1 MTDIKN
7 NMTANKMYKHSIT
20 LPRGTLDLTY
30 QTNSATAKDG
40 TEQSNHYQLED
51 LLGFAQRIN
60 PKRAFL
66 FVSKVLGRHIPVAPS
81 TMRHAFTDL
90 ANLVPDDLPEPILVI
105 GMAETAVGLSAGVHQ
120 ALQTRYPNALL
131 LNSTRHAQ
139 HDGSHD
145 KSSHSLLTTFS
156 EDHSHASQ
164 HLIYQ
169 SADNVTQAQLLASK
183 TLIMVDDEAST
194 GNTCVNVVTAL
205 RNAGLDQLEQVH
217 LTTLVDWSLNQERQQ
232 HQDAADSDDA
242 VSDQIAKRLPNIKFQ
257 RHHLLSG
264 AWTWTDAPNPEP
276 ITMPSVDTT
285 EAGSHT
291 LGDTGNWGRFPT
303 LDSTDG
309 FDNYLLKFQTAFK
322 VFNKQAQSE
331 KEQSEKEQS
340 EKEQSEKE
348 QFEKEQFE
356 KEQFEKE
363 QFEKEQF
370 EKEQFE
376 KEQFEK
382 EQFEKE
388 QFEKEQFEKEQFE
401 KEQLPKRILVL
412 GSNEFVW
419 LPFLL
424 AEWLETQTQNST
436 VNFSALTRSP
446 IALGGAI
453 TTMLSFSDN
462 YGLGMTNFAY
472 NVEPNDWDL
481 IILCVE
487 TSADSVDDMW
497 QSLENVLVVSPTL

>member
-1 MTDIKN
+1 MSAKQ
-7 NMTANKMYKHSIT
+7 HSKTIT

-30 QTNSATAKDG
+30 QTNSATAKNELETSDI
-40 TEQSNHYQLED
+40 YQLED

-81 TMRHAFTDL
+81 TMRHAFTEL
-90 ANLVPDDLPEPILVI
+90 ANLVPSLLPEPVLVI

-139 HDGSHD
+139 HDADSTD
-145 KSSHSLLTTFS
+145 TLLTTFN

-169 SADNVTQAQLLASK
+169 SADKVIQEQLLASK

-194 GNTCVNVVTAL
+194 GNTCINVVTAL
-205 RNAGLDQLEQVH
+205 RNAGLTQLEQVH
-217 LTTLVDWSLNQERQQ
+217 LTTLVDWSLDTENTEKAKDSAMAKQTERM
-232 HQDAADSDDA
+232 AT
-242 VSDQIAKRLPNIKFQ
+242 RLAGVDFH

-264 AWTWTDAPNPEP
+264 AWQWTDAPNPEP
-276 ITMPSVDTT
+276 IVMPSVDTT
-285 EAGSHT
+285 EAGSQA
-291 LGDTGNWGRFPT
+291 LGNTGGWGRFPT

-309 FDNYLLKFQTAFK
+309 FDNYLLRFQTAF
-322 VFNKQAQSE
+322 E
-331 KEQSEKEQS
+331 KHSNPDN
-340 EKEQSEKE
+340 
-348 QFEKEQFE
+348 FAVA
-356 KEQFEKE
+356 
-363 QFEKEQF
+363 
-370 EKEQFE
+370 
-376 KEQFEK
+376 
-382 EQFEKE
+382 
-388 QFEKEQFEKEQFE
+388 
-401 KEQLPKRILVL
+401 QLPKKILVL

-424 AEWLETQTQNST
+424 AEWLETQMQEANTTST

-462 YGLGMTNFAY
+462 YGLGMTNFVY
-472 NVEPNDWDL
+472 NVEPNDWNL
-481 IILCVE
+481 IVLCVE
-487 TSADSVDDMW
+487 TSADSVDELWKGLD
-497 QSLENVLVVSPTL
+497 NVVVVGADN

>member
-1 MTDIKN
+1 ML
-7 NMTANKMYKHSIT
+7 NKQYSTTIN

-40 TEQSNHYQLED
+40 IEQSKHYQLED

-139 HDGSHD
+139 HDGNHD

-169 SADNVTQAQLLASK
+169 SADKATQAQLIASK

-217 LTTLVDWSLNQERQQ
+217 LTTLVDWSLNQER
-232 HQDAADSDDA
+232 HQDTADSDDA

-331 KEQSEKEQS
+331 KEQ
-340 EKEQSEKE
+340 
-348 QFEKEQFE
+348 FEK
-356 KEQFEKE
+356 K
-363 QFEKEQF
+363 
-370 EKEQFE
+370 
-376 KEQFEK
+376 
-382 EQFEKE
+382 
-388 QFEKEQFEKEQFE
+388 
-401 KEQLPKRILVL
+401 QLPKRILVL

-481 IILCVE
+481 IVLCVE

-497 QSLENVLVVSPTL
+497 KDLDNVLVVSPTL

>member
-1 MTDIKN
+1 MLN
-7 NMTANKMYKHSIT
+7 EQHSTTIT

-30 QTNSATAKDG
+30 QTNSATNKNG
-40 TEQSNHYQLED
+40 VEQRDRYQLED

-81 TMRHAFTDL
+81 TMRNAFTDL
-90 ANLVPDDLPEPILVI
+90 ADLVPNDLPEPVLVI

-120 ALQTRYPNALL
+120 ALQTRYPQALL

-139 HDGSHD
+139 HDE
-145 KSSHSLLTTFS
+145 SSDANGTDSLLTTFC

-169 SADNVTQAQLLASK
+169 SKDSVTQAQLLVSK

-205 RNAGLDQLEQVH
+205 RESGLNQLEQVH
-217 LTTLVDWSLNQERQQ
+217 LTTLVDWSLDQEKPNPQS
-232 HQDAADSDDA
+232 DAKPARMAD
-242 VSDQIAKRLPNIKFQ
+242 RLAGIEFH

-264 AWTWTDAPNPEP
+264 AWQWTDAPNPEP
-276 ITMPSVDTT
+276 IIMPSVDTT
-285 EAGSHT
+285 AAGSQA
-291 LGDTGNWGRFPT
+291 LDDTGNWGRFPT
-303 LDSTDG
+303 LDSTEG
-309 FDNYLLKFQTAFK
+309 FANYLSRFQATFTC
-322 VFNKQAQSE
+322 FNDQENFDVA
-331 KEQSEKEQS
+331 
-340 EKEQSEKE
+340 
-348 QFEKEQFE
+348 
-356 KEQFEKE
+356 
-363 QFEKEQF
+363 
-370 EKEQFE
+370 
-376 KEQFEK
+376 
-382 EQFEKE
+382 
-388 QFEKEQFEKEQFE
+388 
-401 KEQLPKRILVL
+401 QLPKRILVL

-424 AEWLETQTQNST
+424 AEWLEVESKKLSGNTATM

-453 TTMLSFSDN
+453 NTMLSFSDN

-472 NVEPNDWDL
+472 NVEPSDWDL
-481 IILCVE
+481 IVLCIE
-487 TSADSVDDMW
+487 TSADSVDAMW
-497 QSLENVLVVSPTL
+497 RGLDNVLVVSPSH

>member
-1 MTDIKN
+1 MTNQLSKRKQLKQI
-7 NMTANKMYKHSIT
+7 TSIT
-20 LPRGTLDLTY
+20 LPRGTLDLIY
-30 QTNSATAKDG
+30 QTNSATGKNGLDKN
-40 TEQSNHYQLED
+40 TPYQLED

-66 FVSKVLGRHIPVAPS
+66 FVSKVLGRHIPVAPG

-139 HDGSHD
+139 HNDD
-145 KSSHSLLTTFS
+145 NTETLLTTFS

-169 SADNVTQAQLLASK
+169 SADKVTQAQLLASK

-205 RNAGLDQLEQVH
+205 RNAGLTELEQVH
-217 LTTLVDWSLNQERQQ
+217 LTTLVDWSLNQNQAQ
-232 HQDAADSDDA
+232 ADVDDNISA
-242 VSDQIAKRLPNIKFQ
+242 RLPNIDFH

-264 AWTWTDAPNPEP
+264 AWQWTDAPNPEP

-285 EAGSHT
+285 EAGSYA

-309 FDNYLLKFQTAFK
+309 FAFYLTKFQAAFNL
-322 VFNKQAQSE
+322 FNQQAQSE
-331 KEQSEKEQS
+331 KAS
-340 EKEQSEKE
+340 
-348 QFEKEQFE
+348 
-356 KEQFEKE
+356 
-363 QFEKEQF
+363 
-370 EKEQFE
+370 
-376 KEQFEK
+376 
-382 EQFEKE
+382 
-388 QFEKEQFEKEQFE
+388 FE
-401 KEQLPKRILVL
+401 KEQLPQRILVL

-424 AEWLETQTQNST
+424 AEWLETQTQNAT
-436 VNFSALTRSP
+436 VKFSALTRSP

-472 NVEPNDWDL
+472 NVEPSDWDL
-481 IILCVE
+481 IVLCVE
-487 TSADSVDDMW
+487 TSADSVDEMW
-497 QSLENVLVVSPTL
+497 KDLDNVLVVSPTL

>member
-7 NMTANKMYKHSIT
+7 NFASQAIYNRTIT

-30 QTNSATAKDG
+30 QTNAATAKNDSEKNG
-40 TEQSNHYQLED
+40 SYQLED
-51 LLGFAQRIN
+51 LLDFAQRIN

-81 TMRHAFTDL
+81 TMRNAFTDL
-90 ANLVPDDLPEPILVI
+90 ANLVPEELPEPILVI

-120 ALQTRYPNALL
+120 ALQTRYPPALL

-139 HDGSHD
+139 HDSVNGND
-145 KSSHSLLTTFS
+145 NTDILLTTFS

-169 SADNVTQAQLLASK
+169 SADKVTQEQLLASK

-217 LTTLVDWSLNQERQQ
+217 LTTLVDWSLNQ
-232 HQDAADSDDA
+232 HQANVDADDK
-242 VSDQIAKRLPNIKFQ
+242 IASRLPNIDFY

-264 AWTWTDAPNPEP
+264 AWTWTDAPNPKP
-276 ITMPSVDTT
+276 IIMPSVDTT
-285 EAGSHT
+285 EAGSQS
-291 LGDTGNWGRFPT
+291 LANTGNWGRFPT

-309 FDNYLLKFQTAFK
+309 FNQYLASFQTLFTY
-322 VFNKQAQSE
+322 FNGQT
-331 KEQSEKEQS
+331 
-340 EKEQSEKE
+340 
-348 QFEKEQFE
+348 QFD
-356 KEQFEKE
+356 
-363 QFEKEQF
+363 
-370 EKEQFE
+370 
-376 KEQFEK
+376 
-382 EQFEKE
+382 
-388 QFEKEQFEKEQFE
+388 
-401 KEQLPKRILVL
+401 KEQLPTRILVL

-424 AEWLETQTQNST
+424 AEWLEQNTNIENSKHT
-436 VNFSALTRSP
+436 IKFSALTRSP
-446 IALGGAI
+446 IALGGGI
-453 TTMLSFSDN
+453 RTMLSFNDN

-472 NVEPNDWDL
+472 NVEPSDWDL
-481 IILCVE
+481 IVLCVE

-497 QSLENVLVVSPTL
+497 KSLDNVLVVSPTL

>member
-1 MTDIKN
+1 MTTNSISMKKSYVC
-7 NMTANKMYKHSIT
+7 TIT
-20 LPRGTLDLTY
+20 LPRGNLDLTY
-30 QTNSATAKDG
+30 QTNSATTKNGA
-40 TEQSNHYQLED
+40 EPSNDYQLED

-66 FVSKVLGRHIPVAPS
+66 FVSKVLGRHIPVAPG

-131 LNSTRHAQ
+131 LNSTRHSQ
-139 HDGSHD
+139 HN
-145 KSSHSLLTTFS
+145 KNNTETLLTTFS

-169 SADNVTQAQLLASK
+169 SADTVTQAQLLASK

-205 RNAGLDQLEQVH
+205 RNAGLTELEQVH
-217 LTTLVDWSLNQERQQ
+217 LTTLVDWSLNQNQAQ
-232 HQDAADSDDA
+232 ADVDDNISA
-242 VSDQIAKRLPNIKFQ
+242 RLPNIDFH

-264 AWTWTDAPNPEP
+264 AWQWTDAPNPEP

-285 EAGSHT
+285 EAGSYA

-309 FDNYLLKFQTAFK
+309 FAFYLTKFQAAFNL
-322 VFNKQAQSE
+322 FNQRA
-331 KEQSEKEQS
+331 
-340 EKEQSEKE
+340 
-348 QFEKEQFE
+348 QFEKEQFDN
-356 KEQFEKE
+356 
-363 QFEKEQF
+363 
-370 EKEQFE
+370 
-376 KEQFEK
+376 
-382 EQFEKE
+382 
-388 QFEKEQFEKEQFE
+388 
-401 KEQLPKRILVL
+401 EQLPKRILVL

-424 AEWLETQTQNST
+424 AEWLETQTQNAT
-436 VNFSALTRSP
+436 VKFSALTRSP

-472 NVEPNDWDL
+472 NVEPSDWDL
-481 IILCVE
+481 IVLCVE
-487 TSADSVDDMW
+487 TSADSVDEMW
-497 QSLENVLVVSPTL
+497 KDLDNVLVVSPTL

>member
-1 MTDIKN
+1 MTDLKN
-7 NMTANKMYKHSIT
+7 NTILNTMISNTMYKRSIT

-139 HDGSHD
+139 HNDDNSET
-145 KSSHSLLTTFS
+145 LLTTFS

-169 SADNVTQAQLLASK
+169 SADKAIQAQLLASK

-217 LTTLVDWSLNQERQQ
+217 LTTLVDWSLNQNQAQ
-232 HQDAADSDDA
+232 ADVDDNISA
-242 VSDQIAKRLPNIKFQ
+242 RLPNIDFH

-264 AWTWTDAPNPEP
+264 AWQWADVPNPEP

-285 EAGSHT
+285 EAGSQP
-291 LGDTGNWGRFPT
+291 LGNTGNWGRFPT

-309 FDNYLLKFQTAFK
+309 FNNYLAKFQAAFTN
-322 VFNKQAQSE
+322 FNEQAKFNE
-331 KEQSEKEQS
+331 V
-340 EKEQSEKE
+340 
-348 QFEKEQFE
+348 
-356 KEQFEKE
+356 
-363 QFEKEQF
+363 
-370 EKEQFE
+370 
-376 KEQFEK
+376 
-382 EQFEKE
+382 
-388 QFEKEQFEKEQFE
+388 
-401 KEQLPKRILVL
+401 QLPERILVL

-424 AEWLETQTQNST
+424 AEWLEAKTQNAT

-472 NVEPNDWDL
+472 NVEPSDWDL
-481 IILCVE
+481 IVLCVE
-487 TSADSVDDMW
+487 TASDSVDDMW
-497 QSLENVLVVSPTL
+497 QGLDNVLVVSPTL

>member
-1 MTDIKN
+1 MPNQQYST
-7 NMTANKMYKHSIT
+7 TIT

-30 QTNSATAKDG
+30 QTNATTAKNISEKNG
-40 TEQSNHYQLED
+40 IYQLED

-81 TMRHAFTDL
+81 IMRGAFTDL
-90 ANLVPDDLPEPILVI
+90 ANLVPSDLPEPILVI

-139 HDGSHD
+139 HHEDSINA
-145 KSSHSLLTTFS
+145 LLTTFS

-169 SADNVTQAQLLASK
+169 GHIKATQAQLLASK

-205 RNAGLDQLEQVH
+205 RDAGLDQLEQVH
-217 LTTLVDWSLNQERQQ
+217 LTTLVDWSLNQT
-232 HQDAADSDDA
+232 DADADDA
-242 VSDQIAKRLPNIKFQ
+242 IAKRLPNIDFH

-285 EAGSHT
+285 EAGSQA
-291 LGDTGNWGRFPT
+291 LANTGNWGRFPT

-309 FDNYLLKFQTAFK
+309 FDHYLASFQTLFTH
-322 VFNKQAQSE
+322 FSGQT
-331 KEQSEKEQS
+331 
-340 EKEQSEKE
+340 
-348 QFEKEQFE
+348 QFD
-356 KEQFEKE
+356 
-363 QFEKEQF
+363 
-370 EKEQFE
+370 
-376 KEQFEK
+376 
-382 EQFEKE
+382 
-388 QFEKEQFEKEQFE
+388 
-401 KEQLPKRILVL
+401 KEQLPQRILIL

-424 AEWLETQTQNST
+424 AEWLEQNTNVENSKHT
-436 VNFSALTRSP
+436 IKFSALTRSP

-472 NVEPNDWDL
+472 NVEPSDWDL

-487 TSADSVDDMW
+487 TAADSVDAMW
-497 QSLENVLVVSPTL
+497 KNLDNVLVVSPTL

>member
-1 MTDIKN
+1 MP
-7 NMTANKMYKHSIT
+7 NKQHSTTIT

-30 QTNSATAKDG
+30 QTNFSGDSKNY
-40 TEQSNHYQLED
+40 ELED

-131 LNSTRHAQ
+131 LNSTRHSQ
-139 HDGSHD
+139 HNKDNTET
-145 KSSHSLLTTFS
+145 LLTTFS

-169 SADNVTQAQLLASK
+169 SADTVTQAQLLASK

-205 RNAGLDQLEQVH
+205 RNAGLDQLQQVH
-217 LTTLVDWSLNQERQQ
+217 LTTLVDWSLNQNQS
-232 HQDAADSDDA
+232 HANADDT
-242 VSDQIAKRLPNIKFQ
+242 IATRLSNIEFH

-264 AWTWTDAPNPEP
+264 AWTWTDALNPEP

-285 EAGSHT
+285 EAGSYA

-309 FDNYLLKFQTAFK
+309 FDNYLMKFQAALN
-322 VFNKQAQSE
+322 VFNQRA
-331 KEQSEKEQS
+331 
-340 EKEQSEKE
+340 

-356 KEQFEKE
+356 KRQLDK
-363 QFEKEQF
+363 K
-370 EKEQFE
+370 
-376 KEQFEK
+376 
-382 EQFEKE
+382 
-388 QFEKEQFEKEQFE
+388 
-401 KEQLPKRILVL
+401 QLPKRILVL

-424 AEWLETQTQNST
+424 AEWLETQAQNST
-436 VNFSALTRSP
+436 VKFSALTRSP

-481 IILCVE
+481 IVLCVE

-497 QSLENVLVVSPTL
+497 QSLDNVLVVSPTL

>member
-1 MTDIKN
+1 MP
-7 NMTANKMYKHSIT
+7 NKQHSTTIT

-30 QTNSATAKDG
+30 QTNFSGDSKNY
-40 TEQSNHYQLED
+40 ELED

-131 LNSTRHAQ
+131 LNSTRHSQ
-139 HDGSHD
+139 HN
-145 KSSHSLLTTFS
+145 KNNTETLLTTFS

-169 SADNVTQAQLLASK
+169 SADTVTQAQLLASK

-205 RNAGLDQLEQVH
+205 RNAGLTELEQVH
-217 LTTLVDWSLNQERQQ
+217 LTTLVDWSLNQNRAQ
-232 HQDAADSDDA
+232 ADVDDNISA
-242 VSDQIAKRLPNIKFQ
+242 RLPNIDFH

-264 AWTWTDAPNPEP
+264 AWQWTDATNPES

-285 EAGSHT
+285 EAGSYA

-309 FDNYLLKFQTAFK
+309 FAFYLTKFQAAFNL
-322 VFNKQAQSE
+322 FNQQAQSE
-331 KEQSEKEQS
+331 KAS
-340 EKEQSEKE
+340 
-348 QFEKEQFE
+348 FEKEQFD
-356 KEQFEKE
+356 
-363 QFEKEQF
+363 
-370 EKEQFE
+370 
-376 KEQFEK
+376 
-382 EQFEKE
+382 
-388 QFEKEQFEKEQFE
+388 
-401 KEQLPKRILVL
+401 KEQLPQRILVL

-424 AEWLETQTQNST
+424 AEWLETQTQNAT
-436 VNFSALTRSP
+436 VKFSALTRSP

-472 NVEPNDWDL
+472 NVEPSDWDL
-481 IILCVE
+481 IVLCVE
-487 TSADSVDDMW
+487 TSADSVDEMW
-497 QSLENVLVVSPTL
+497 KDLDNVLVVSPTL

>member
-1 MTDIKN
+1 MP
-7 NMTANKMYKHSIT
+7 NKQHSTTIP

-40 TEQSNHYQLED
+40 TKPSNHYQLED

-120 ALQTRYPNALL
+120 ALQTRYPSALL
-131 LNSTRHAQ
+131 LNSTRHRQ
-139 HDGSHD
+139 HNEDNTET
-145 KSSHSLLTTFS
+145 LLTTFS

-169 SADNVTQAQLLASK
+169 SADTVTQAQLLASK

-205 RNAGLDQLEQVH
+205 RNAGLDNLEQVH
-217 LTTLVDWSLNQERQQ
+217 LTTLVDWSLNQNQSN
-232 HQDAADSDDA
+232 ANDDT
-242 VSDQIAKRLPNIKFQ
+242 IATRLPNIDFH

-264 AWTWTDAPNPEP
+264 AWQWTDAPNPES

-309 FDNYLLKFQTAFK
+309 FDNYLLRFQAALN
-322 VFNKQAQSE
+322 VFNQQAQLE
-331 KEQSEKEQS
+331 KEQLEKRQLN
-340 EKEQSEKE
+340 KK
-348 QFEKEQFE
+348 
-356 KEQFEKE
+356 
-363 QFEKEQF
+363 
-370 EKEQFE
+370 
-376 KEQFEK
+376 
-382 EQFEKE
+382 
-388 QFEKEQFEKEQFE
+388 
-401 KEQLPKRILVL
+401 QLPKRILVL

-424 AEWLETQTQNST
+424 AEWLETQTQNAT
-436 VNFSALTRSP
+436 VKFSALTRSP

-453 TTMLSFSDN
+453 NTMLSFSDN

-472 NVEPNDWDL
+472 NVEPSDWDL
-481 IILCVE
+481 IVLCVE
-487 TSADSVDDMW
+487 TSADSVDEMW
-497 QSLENVLVVSPTL
+497 KDLDNVLVVSPTL

>member
-1 MTDIKN
+1 MTNQLSKRKQLKQI
-7 NMTANKMYKHSIT
+7 TSIT
-20 LPRGTLDLTY
+20 LPRGTLDLIY
-30 QTNSATAKDG
+30 QTNSATGKNGLDKN
-40 TEQSNHYQLED
+40 TPYQLED

-66 FVSKVLGRHIPVAPS
+66 FVSKVLGRHIPVAPG

-131 LNSTRHAQ
+131 LNSTRHSQ
-139 HDGSHD
+139 HN
-145 KSSHSLLTTFS
+145 KNNTETLLTTFS

-169 SADNVTQAQLLASK
+169 SADTVTQAQLLASK

-205 RNAGLDQLEQVH
+205 RNAGLTELEQVH
-217 LTTLVDWSLNQERQQ
+217 LTTLVDWSLNQNQAQ
-232 HQDAADSDDA
+232 ADVDDNISA
-242 VSDQIAKRLPNIKFQ
+242 RLPNIDFH

-285 EAGSHT
+285 EAGSYA

-309 FDNYLLKFQTAFK
+309 FAFYLTKFQAAFNL
-322 VFNKQAQSE
+322 FNQQAQSE
-331 KEQSEKEQS
+331 KAS
-340 EKEQSEKE
+340 
-348 QFEKEQFE
+348 
-356 KEQFEKE
+356 
-363 QFEKEQF
+363 
-370 EKEQFE
+370 
-376 KEQFEK
+376 
-382 EQFEKE
+382 
-388 QFEKEQFEKEQFE
+388 FE
-401 KEQLPKRILVL
+401 KEQLPQRILVL

-424 AEWLETQTQNST
+424 AEWLETQTQNAT
-436 VNFSALTRSP
+436 VKFSALTRSP

-453 TTMLSFSDN
+453 TSMLSFSDN

-472 NVEPNDWDL
+472 NAEPSDWDL
-481 IILCVE
+481 IVLCVE
-487 TSADSVDDMW
+487 TSADSVDEMW
-497 QSLENVLVVSPTL
+497 KDLDNVLVVSPTL

>member
-7 NMTANKMYKHSIT
+7 NMTANKMYERSIS

-30 QTNSATAKDG
+30 QTNFSGDSKNY
-40 TEQSNHYQLED
+40 ELED

-66 FVSKVLGRHIPVAPS
+66 FVSKVLGRHIPVAPG

-131 LNSTRHAQ
+131 LNSTRHSQ
-139 HDGSHD
+139 HN
-145 KSSHSLLTTFS
+145 KNNTETLLTTFS

-169 SADNVTQAQLLASK
+169 SADTVTQAQLLASK

-205 RNAGLDQLEQVH
+205 RNAGLTELEQVH
-217 LTTLVDWSLNQERQQ
+217 LTTLVDWSLSQNQS
-232 HQDAADSDDA
+232 DSAEDT
-242 VSDQIAKRLPNIKFQ
+242 IAIRLPNIDFH

-264 AWTWTDAPNPEP
+264 AWQWTDAPNPEP

-285 EAGSHT
+285 EAGSYA

-309 FDNYLLKFQTAFK
+309 FAFYLTKFQAAFNL
-322 VFNKQAQSE
+322 FNQRA
-331 KEQSEKEQS
+331 
-340 EKEQSEKE
+340 
-348 QFEKEQFE
+348 QFEKEQFDN
-356 KEQFEKE
+356 
-363 QFEKEQF
+363 
-370 EKEQFE
+370 
-376 KEQFEK
+376 
-382 EQFEKE
+382 
-388 QFEKEQFEKEQFE
+388 
-401 KEQLPKRILVL
+401 EQLPKRILVL

-424 AEWLETQTQNST
+424 AEWLETQTQNAT
-436 VNFSALTRSP
+436 VKFSALTRSP

-472 NVEPNDWDL
+472 NVEPSDWDL
-481 IILCVE
+481 IVLCVE
-487 TSADSVDDMW
+487 TSADSVDEMW
-497 QSLENVLVVSPTL
+497 KDLDNVLVVSPTL

>member
-1 MTDIKN
+1 ML
-7 NMTANKMYKHSIT
+7 NKQYSTTIN

-66 FVSKVLGRHIPVAPS
+66 FVSKVLGRHIPVAPG

-139 HDGSHD
+139 HDGNHD
-145 KSSHSLLTTFS
+145 KNSHSLLTTFS

-169 SADNVTQAQLLASK
+169 SADTVTQAQLLASK

-205 RNAGLDQLEQVH
+205 RNAGLTELEQVH
-217 LTTLVDWSLNQERQQ
+217 LTTLVDWSLNQNQAQ
-232 HQDAADSDDA
+232 ADVDDNISA
-242 VSDQIAKRLPNIKFQ
+242 RLPNIDFH

-264 AWTWTDAPNPEP
+264 AWQWTDAPNPEP

-285 EAGSHT
+285 EAGSYA

-309 FDNYLLKFQTAFK
+309 FAFYLTKFQAAFNL
-322 VFNKQAQSE
+322 FNQQAQSE
-331 KEQSEKEQS
+331 KAS
-340 EKEQSEKE
+340 
-348 QFEKEQFE
+348 
-356 KEQFEKE
+356 
-363 QFEKEQF
+363 
-370 EKEQFE
+370 
-376 KEQFEK
+376 
-382 EQFEKE
+382 
-388 QFEKEQFEKEQFE
+388 FE
-401 KEQLPKRILVL
+401 KEQLPQRILVL

-424 AEWLETQTQNST
+424 AEWLETQTQNAT
-436 VNFSALTRSP
+436 VKFSALTRSP

-472 NVEPNDWDL
+472 NVEPSDWDL
-481 IILCVE
+481 IVLCVE
-487 TSADSVDDMW
+487 TSADSVDEMW
-497 QSLENVLVVSPTL
+497 KDLDNVLVVSPTL

>member
-1 MTDIKN
+1 MNDTNQDI
-7 NMTANKMYKHSIT
+7 TSNKTYKRSIT

-30 QTNSATAKDG
+30 QTNSMANKNSLKQND
-40 TEQSNHYQLED
+40 SYQLED

-81 TMRHAFTDL
+81 TMRDAFTDL
-90 ANLVPDDLPEPILVI
+90 ANLVPSALPKPILVI

-131 LNSTRHAQ
+131 LNSTRHTQ
-139 HDGSHD
+139 HSDNNSEA
-145 KSSHSLLTTFS
+145 LLTTFN

-169 SADNVTQAQLLASK
+169 STDSVTQEQLLASK

-205 RNAGLDQLEQVH
+205 RDAGLTQLEQVH
-217 LTTLVDWSLNQERQQ
+217 LTTLVDWSLDQENTNQQTDDIMPARM
-232 HQDAADSDDA
+232 AD
-242 VSDQIAKRLPNIKFQ
+242 RLTGIEFH

-264 AWTWTDAPNPEP
+264 AWQWTDAPNPEP

-285 EAGSHT
+285 AAGSQA
-291 LGDTGNWGRFPT
+291 LGFTGNWGRFPT
-303 LDSTDG
+303 LNSTDG
-309 FDNYLLKFQTAFK
+309 FNNYLSSFQAAFASFHNQDSFD
-322 VFNKQAQSE
+322 VT
-331 KEQSEKEQS
+331 
-340 EKEQSEKE
+340 
-348 QFEKEQFE
+348 
-356 KEQFEKE
+356 
-363 QFEKEQF
+363 
-370 EKEQFE
+370 
-376 KEQFEK
+376 
-382 EQFEKE
+382 
-388 QFEKEQFEKEQFE
+388 
-401 KEQLPKRILVL
+401 QLPKKILVL

-424 AEWLETQTQNST
+424 AEWLETTSQNLKADT
-436 VNFSALTRSP
+436 NAIVKFSALTRSP

-453 TTMLSFSDN
+453 TTMLSFHDN

-472 NVEPNDWDL
+472 NVDPDEWDL
-481 IILCVE
+481 IVLCVE
-487 TSADSVDDMW
+487 TAADSVDAMW
-497 QSLENVLVVSPTL
+497 RGLNNVLVVSPTI

>member
-1 MTDIKN
+1 MTNQLSKRKQLKQI
-7 NMTANKMYKHSIT
+7 TSIT
-20 LPRGTLDLTY
+20 LPRGTLDLIY
-30 QTNSATAKDG
+30 QTNSATGKNGLDKN
-40 TEQSNHYQLED
+40 TPYQLED

-66 FVSKVLGRHIPVAPS
+66 FVSKVLGRHIPVAPG

-139 HDGSHD
+139 HNKDNTET
-145 KSSHSLLTTFS
+145 LLTTFS

-169 SADNVTQAQLLASK
+169 SADKAIQAQLLASK

-205 RNAGLDQLEQVH
+205 RNAGLTELEQVH
-217 LTTLVDWSLNQERQQ
+217 LTTLVDWSLNQNQAQ
-232 HQDAADSDDA
+232 ADVDDNISA
-242 VSDQIAKRLPNIKFQ
+242 RLPNIDFH

-264 AWTWTDAPNPEP
+264 AWQWTDAPNPEP

-285 EAGSHT
+285 EAGSYA

-309 FDNYLLKFQTAFK
+309 FAFYLTKFQAAFNL
-322 VFNKQAQSE
+322 FNQQAQSE
-331 KEQSEKEQS
+331 KAS
-340 EKEQSEKE
+340 
-348 QFEKEQFE
+348 
-356 KEQFEKE
+356 
-363 QFEKEQF
+363 
-370 EKEQFE
+370 
-376 KEQFEK
+376 
-382 EQFEKE
+382 
-388 QFEKEQFEKEQFE
+388 FE
-401 KEQLPKRILVL
+401 KEQLPQRILVL

-424 AEWLETQTQNST
+424 AEWLETQTQNAT
-436 VNFSALTRSP
+436 VKFSALTRSP

-472 NVEPNDWDL
+472 NVEPSDWDL
-481 IILCVE
+481 IVLCVE
-487 TSADSVDDMW
+487 TSADSVDEMW
-497 QSLENVLVVSPTL
+497 KDLDNVLVVSPTL

>member
-1 MTDIKN
+1 MTNQLSKLEQI
-7 NMTANKMYKHSIT
+7 TTIT

-30 QTNSATAKDG
+30 QTNSALDNDAT
-40 TEQSNHYQLED
+40 YQLED

-81 TMRHAFTDL
+81 TMRSAFTDL
-90 ANLVPDDLPEPILVI
+90 ANLVPSDLPEPILVI

-139 HDGSHD
+139 HNDDNSET
-145 KSSHSLLTTFS
+145 LLTTFS

-169 SADNVTQAQLLASK
+169 SADKTTQEQLLASK

-205 RNAGLDQLEQVH
+205 REAGLHQLEQVH
-217 LTTLVDWSLNQERQQ
+217 LTTLVDWSLNQNQG
-232 HQDAADSDDA
+232 ADDTIST
-242 VSDQIAKRLPNIKFQ
+242 RLPNIDFH

-264 AWTWTDAPNPEP
+264 AWQWTDAPNPEP

-285 EAGSHT
+285 KAGSQA

-309 FDNYLLKFQTAFK
+309 FDDYLARFQA
-322 VFNKQAQSE
+322 VFTRFSGQTPFDKG
-331 KEQSEKEQS
+331 
-340 EKEQSEKE
+340 
-348 QFEKEQFE
+348 
-356 KEQFEKE
+356 
-363 QFEKEQF
+363 
-370 EKEQFE
+370 
-376 KEQFEK
+376 
-382 EQFEKE
+382 
-388 QFEKEQFEKEQFE
+388 
-401 KEQLPKRILVL
+401 QLPERILVL

-424 AEWLETQTQNST
+424 AEWLETQAQDSEAGAT

-453 TTMLSFSDN
+453 TTMLSFGDN

-472 NVEPNDWDL
+472 NVAPSEWDL
-481 IILCVE
+481 IVLCVE
-487 TSADSVDDMW
+487 TASNSVDEMW
-497 QSLENVLVVSPTL
+497 QDMDNVLVVSPSI

>member
-1 MTDIKN
+1 MP
-7 NMTANKMYKHSIT
+7 NKQHSTTIT

-30 QTNSATAKDG
+30 QTNFSGDSKNY
-40 TEQSNHYQLED
+40 ELED

-66 FVSKVLGRHIPVAPS
+66 FVSKVLGRHIPVAPG

-139 HDGSHD
+139 HN
-145 KSSHSLLTTFS
+145 KNNTETLLTTFS

-169 SADNVTQAQLLASK
+169 SADTVTQAQLLASK

-205 RNAGLDQLEQVH
+205 RNAGLTELEQVH
-217 LTTLVDWSLNQERQQ
+217 LTTLVDWSLNQNQAQ
-232 HQDAADSDDA
+232 ADVDDNISA
-242 VSDQIAKRLPNIKFQ
+242 RLPNIDFH

-264 AWTWTDAPNPEP
+264 AWTWTDAPNPES

-331 KEQSEKEQS
+331 KENFDK
-340 EKEQSEKE
+340 K
-348 QFEKEQFE
+348 
-356 KEQFEKE
+356 
-363 QFEKEQF
+363 
-370 EKEQFE
+370 
-376 KEQFEK
+376 
-382 EQFEKE
+382 
-388 QFEKEQFEKEQFE
+388 
-401 KEQLPKRILVL
+401 QLPKRILVL

-481 IILCVE
+481 IVLCVE

-497 QSLENVLVVSPTL
+497 KDLDNILVVSPTL

>member
-1 MTDIKN
+1 MTNQLSKRKQLKQI
-7 NMTANKMYKHSIT
+7 TSIT
-20 LPRGTLDLTY
+20 LPRGTLDLIY
-30 QTNSATAKDG
+30 QTNSATGKNGLDKN
-40 TEQSNHYQLED
+40 TPYQLED

-66 FVSKVLGRHIPVAPS
+66 FVSKVLGRHIPVAPG

-139 HDGSHD
+139 HNDD
-145 KSSHSLLTTFS
+145 NTETLLTTFS

-169 SADNVTQAQLLASK
+169 SADTVTQAQLLASK

-205 RNAGLDQLEQVH
+205 RNAGLTELEQVH
-217 LTTLVDWSLNQERQQ
+217 LTTLVDWSLNQNQAQ
-232 HQDAADSDDA
+232 ADVDDNISA
-242 VSDQIAKRLPNIKFQ
+242 RLPNIDFH

-264 AWTWTDAPNPEP
+264 AWQWTDAPNPEP

-285 EAGSHT
+285 EAGSYA

-309 FDNYLLKFQTAFK
+309 FAFYLTKFQAAFNL
-322 VFNKQAQSE
+322 FNQQAQSE
-331 KEQSEKEQS
+331 KAS
-340 EKEQSEKE
+340 
-348 QFEKEQFE
+348 
-356 KEQFEKE
+356 
-363 QFEKEQF
+363 
-370 EKEQFE
+370 
-376 KEQFEK
+376 
-382 EQFEKE
+382 
-388 QFEKEQFEKEQFE
+388 FE
-401 KEQLPKRILVL
+401 KEQLPQRILVL

-424 AEWLETQTQNST
+424 AEWLETQTQNAT
-436 VNFSALTRSP
+436 VKFSALTRSP

-472 NVEPNDWDL
+472 NVEPSDWDL
-481 IILCVE
+481 IVLCVE
-487 TSADSVDDMW
+487 TSADSVDEMW
-497 QSLENVLVVSPTL
+497 KDLDNVLVVSPTL

>member
-1 MTDIKN
+1 MTNQLSKRKQLKQI
-7 NMTANKMYKHSIT
+7 TSIT
-20 LPRGTLDLTY
+20 LPRGTLDLIY
-30 QTNSATAKDG
+30 QTNSATGKNGLDKN
-40 TEQSNHYQLED
+40 TPYQLED

-66 FVSKVLGRHIPVAPS
+66 FVSKVLGRHIPVAPG

-139 HDGSHD
+139 HNDD
-145 KSSHSLLTTFS
+145 NTETLLTTFS

-169 SADNVTQAQLLASK
+169 SADKAIQAQLLASK

-205 RNAGLDQLEQVH
+205 RNAGLTELEQVH
-217 LTTLVDWSLNQERQQ
+217 LTTLVDWSLNQNQAQ
-232 HQDAADSDDA
+232 ADVDDNISA
-242 VSDQIAKRLPNIKFQ
+242 RLPNIDFH

-285 EAGSHT
+285 EAGSYA

-309 FDNYLLKFQTAFK
+309 FAFYLTKFQAAFNL
-322 VFNKQAQSE
+322 FNQQAQSE
-331 KEQSEKEQS
+331 KAS
-340 EKEQSEKE
+340 
-348 QFEKEQFE
+348 
-356 KEQFEKE
+356 
-363 QFEKEQF
+363 
-370 EKEQFE
+370 
-376 KEQFEK
+376 
-382 EQFEKE
+382 
-388 QFEKEQFEKEQFE
+388 FE
-401 KEQLPKRILVL
+401 KEQLPQRILVL

-424 AEWLETQTQNST
+424 AEWLETQTQNAT
-436 VNFSALTRSP
+436 VKFSALTRSP

-472 NVEPNDWDL
+472 NVEPSDWDL
-481 IILCVE
+481 IVLCVE
-487 TSADSVDDMW
+487 TSADSVDEMW
-497 QSLENVLVVSPTL
+497 KDLDNVLVVSPTL

>member
-1 MTDIKN
+1 MTNQLSKRKQLKQI
-7 NMTANKMYKHSIT
+7 TSIT
-20 LPRGTLDLTY
+20 LPRGTLDLIY
-30 QTNSATAKDG
+30 QTNSATGKNGLDKN
-40 TEQSNHYQLED
+40 TPYQLED
-51 LLGFAQRIN
+51 LLDFAQRIN

-66 FVSKVLGRHIPVAPS
+66 FVSKVLGRHIPVSPRI
-81 TMRHAFTDL
+81 MRSAFTDL
-90 ANLVPDDLPEPILVI
+90 SNLIPSDLPKPILVI

-139 HDGSHD
+139 HNDD
-145 KSSHSLLTTFS
+145 NTETLLTTFS

-169 SADNVTQAQLLASK
+169 SADTVTQAQLLASK

-205 RNAGLDQLEQVH
+205 RNAGLDQLQQVH
-217 LTTLVDWSLNQERQQ
+217 LTTLVDWSLNQNQS
-232 HQDAADSDDA
+232 HANADDT
-242 VSDQIAKRLPNIKFQ
+242 IATRLSNIEFH

-264 AWTWTDAPNPEP
+264 AWQWTDAPNPEP

-285 EAGSHT
+285 EAGSYA

-309 FDNYLLKFQTAFK
+309 FAFYLTKFQAAFNL
-322 VFNKQAQSE
+322 FNQQAQSE
-331 KEQSEKEQS
+331 KAS
-340 EKEQSEKE
+340 
-348 QFEKEQFE
+348 
-356 KEQFEKE
+356 
-363 QFEKEQF
+363 
-370 EKEQFE
+370 
-376 KEQFEK
+376 
-382 EQFEKE
+382 
-388 QFEKEQFEKEQFE
+388 FE
-401 KEQLPKRILVL
+401 KEQLPQRILVL

-424 AEWLETQTQNST
+424 AEWLETQTQNAT
-436 VNFSALTRSP
+436 VKFSALTRSP

-472 NVEPNDWDL
+472 NVEPSDWDL
-481 IILCVE
+481 IVLCVE
-487 TSADSVDDMW
+487 TSADSVDEMW
-497 QSLENVLVVSPTL
+497 KDLDNVLVVSPTL

>member
-1 MTDIKN
+1 MSENDHNLTPNTI
-7 NMTANKMYKHSIT
+7 YKHTIT

-30 QTNSATAKDG
+30 QTNFSGASKNY
-40 TEQSNHYQLED
+40 ELED

-81 TMRHAFTDL
+81 IMRGAFTDL
-90 ANLVPDDLPEPILVI
+90 ANLVPDDLPESILVI

-139 HDGSHD
+139 HGSDNNHA
-145 KSSHSLLTTFS
+145 LLTTFS

-205 RNAGLDQLEQVH
+205 RNAGLDQLQQVH
-217 LTTLVDWSLNQERQQ
+217 LTTLVDWSLNQ
-232 HQDAADSDDA
+232 HQGAADSDNADSENV
-242 VSDQIAKRLPNIKFQ
+242 VSDQIAERLPNIEFQ

-285 EAGSHT
+285 EAGSHM

-303 LDSTDG
+303 LDSTNG
-309 FDNYLLKFQTAFK
+309 FDNYLLRFQTVFN
-322 VFNKQAQSE
+322 VFNKQA
-331 KEQSEKEQS
+331 
-340 EKEQSEKE
+340 
-348 QFEKEQFE
+348 
-356 KEQFEKE
+356 
-363 QFEKEQF
+363 
-370 EKEQFE
+370 
-376 KEQFEK
+376 
-382 EQFEKE
+382 
-388 QFEKEQFEKEQFE
+388 QFE
-401 KEQLPKRILVL
+401 KEQLPQRILVL

-472 NVEPNDWDL
+472 NVEPSDWDL
-481 IILCVE
+481 IVLCVE

-497 QSLENVLVVSPTL
+497 KDLDNVLVVSPTL

>member
-1 MTDIKN
+1 MTTNSISMKKSYVC
-7 NMTANKMYKHSIT
+7 TIT
-20 LPRGTLDLTY
+20 LPRGNLDLTY
-30 QTNSATAKDG
+30 QTNSATTKNGA
-40 TEQSNHYQLED
+40 EPSNDYQLED

-66 FVSKVLGRHIPVAPS
+66 FVSKVLGRHIPVAPG

-131 LNSTRHAQ
+131 LNSTRHSQ
-139 HDGSHD
+139 HN
-145 KSSHSLLTTFS
+145 KNNTETLLTTFS

-169 SADNVTQAQLLASK
+169 SADTVTQAQLLASK

-205 RNAGLDQLEQVH
+205 RNAGLDQLQQVH
-217 LTTLVDWSLNQERQQ
+217 LTTLVDWSLNQNQS
-232 HQDAADSDDA
+232 HANADDT
-242 VSDQIAKRLPNIKFQ
+242 IATRLSNIEFH

-264 AWTWTDAPNPEP
+264 AWQWTDAPNPEP

-285 EAGSHT
+285 EAGSYA

-309 FDNYLLKFQTAFK
+309 FAFYLTKFQAAFNL
-322 VFNKQAQSE
+322 FNQQAQSE
-331 KEQSEKEQS
+331 KAS
-340 EKEQSEKE
+340 
-348 QFEKEQFE
+348 
-356 KEQFEKE
+356 
-363 QFEKEQF
+363 
-370 EKEQFE
+370 
-376 KEQFEK
+376 
-382 EQFEKE
+382 
-388 QFEKEQFEKEQFE
+388 FE
-401 KEQLPKRILVL
+401 KEQLPQRILVL

-424 AEWLETQTQNST
+424 AEWLETQTQNAT
-436 VNFSALTRSP
+436 VKFSALTRSP

-472 NVEPNDWDL
+472 NVEPSDWDL
-481 IILCVE
+481 IVLCVE
-487 TSADSVDDMW
+487 TSADSVDEMW
-497 QSLENVLVVSPTL
+497 KDLDNVLVVSPTL

>member
-1 MTDIKN
+1 MTNQLSKRKQLKQI
-7 NMTANKMYKHSIT
+7 TSIT
-20 LPRGTLDLTY
+20 LPRGTLDLIY
-30 QTNSATAKDG
+30 QTNSATGKNGLDKN
-40 TEQSNHYQLED
+40 TPYQLED

-66 FVSKVLGRHIPVAPS
+66 FVSKVLGRHIPVAPG

-139 HDGSHD
+139 HNKDNTET
-145 KSSHSLLTTFS
+145 LLTTFS

-169 SADNVTQAQLLASK
+169 SADKVIQAQLLASK

-205 RNAGLDQLEQVH
+205 RNAGLTELEQVH
-217 LTTLVDWSLNQERQQ
+217 LTTLVDWSLNQNQAQ
-232 HQDAADSDDA
+232 ADVDDNISA
-242 VSDQIAKRLPNIKFQ
+242 RLPNIDFH

-264 AWTWTDAPNPEP
+264 AWQWTDAPNPEP

-285 EAGSHT
+285 EAGSYA

-309 FDNYLLKFQTAFK
+309 FAFYLTKFQAAFNL
-322 VFNKQAQSE
+322 FNQQAQSE
-331 KEQSEKEQS
+331 KAS
-340 EKEQSEKE
+340 
-348 QFEKEQFE
+348 
-356 KEQFEKE
+356 
-363 QFEKEQF
+363 
-370 EKEQFE
+370 
-376 KEQFEK
+376 
-382 EQFEKE
+382 
-388 QFEKEQFEKEQFE
+388 FE
-401 KEQLPKRILVL
+401 KEQLPQRILVL

-424 AEWLETQTQNST
+424 AEWLETQTQNAT
-436 VNFSALTRSP
+436 VKFSALTRSP

-472 NVEPNDWDL
+472 NVEPSDWDL
-481 IILCVE
+481 IVLCVE
-487 TSADSVDDMW
+487 TSADSVDEMW
-497 QSLENVLVVSPTL
+497 KDLDNVLVVSPTL